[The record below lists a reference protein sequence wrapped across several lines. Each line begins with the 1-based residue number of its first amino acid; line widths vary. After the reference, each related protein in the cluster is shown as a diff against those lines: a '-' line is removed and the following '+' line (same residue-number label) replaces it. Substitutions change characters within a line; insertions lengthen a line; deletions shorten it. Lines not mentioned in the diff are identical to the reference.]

1 MKPLRYLPLDID
13 INDIL
18 NYRTNYLL
26 RESREK
32 AIVNKQDCWSPHLS
46 SVTFHEIAIK
56 YESDLKTQLVL
67 LDISANQNV
76 GSPRS
81 LRFKFCQMIYQ
92 FNAFIML
99 WRNFIYAV
107 GYFIMTFQRSQAN

>member
-26 RESREK
+26 RKSREK
-32 AIVNKQDCWSPHLS
+32 AIVNKQDCLSTHLS
-46 SVTFHEIAIK
+46 IVAFHEIAIK
-56 YESDLKTQLVL
+56 YKSDLKTQLVL
-67 LDISANQNV
+67 LDISVNQNV

-81 LRFKFCQMIYQ
+81 LRFKFCRMIYQ

-99 WRNFIYAV
+99 SRNFIYPV
-107 GYFIMTFQRSQAN
+107 GYFVITFQRSRAN